1 MLIVPFTLPD
11 DVFLKLK
18 EVIKDTRVSFAQKLA
33 GNIAEEYNL
42 DQYAHVLEPFL
53 HNVINNDKTLSHKLE
68 SMEILTKNVPL
79 RLTSMWVNYQKKHEF
94 NPTHKHSG
102 VFSFVIFVK
111 IPFDM
116 EEQKRISPCV
126 YDKENKA
133 GCLEF
138 LYPYHNVID
147 RVTISADRT
156 YEKRGVIFPS
166 DLVHC
171 VYPFYGTD
179 EYRISVSGNFK
190 LSV

>member
-68 SMEILTKNVPL
+68 SMEILTKSVPL

>member
-138 LYPYHNVID
+138 LYLYHNVID
-147 RVTISADRT
+147 RVTIAADRT
-156 YEKRGVIFPS
+156 YEKRGVIFPA

>member
-11 DVFLKLK
+11 DLFLKLK
-18 EVIKDTRVSFAQKLA
+18 EVIKDTRVSFTEKLA

-42 DQYAHVLEPFL
+42 DPYVGVVESFL
-53 HNVINNDKTLSHKLE
+53 QDVINKDQVLSRRLE
-68 SMEILTKNVPL
+68 SMEILNKNVPL

-94 NPTHKHSG
+94 NPAHKHSG
-102 VFSFVIFVK
+102 IFSFVIFVK

-116 EEQKRISPCV
+116 EEQRKISPCV

-138 LYPYHNVID
+138 LYPYHSVID
-147 RVTISADRT
+147 RVTIAADRT
-156 YEKRGVIFPS
+156 YEKRGIIFPA

-179 EYRISVSGNFK
+179 EYRITVSGNFK
-190 LSV
+190 LFV